1 MPKFAAGIVLYNPK
15 QEQLEKNITH
25 IIDQVDRLYLVDN
38 GSDHIEEVRRKY
50 EGDPRV
56 LILSMGE
63 NKGIAAALNRMMAEG
78 EAEGFDWVLTLDQDS
93 ICESDLL
100 QKYAPYLDFDKVA
113 MITPYVHYVGQADR
127 PADGWPEYE
136 YVHRCI
142 TSAALTKVSIWRE
155 LGGFDERL
163 FIDMVDYDYCA
174 LAREKGFKILRA
186 NRAVLEQELGDT
198 ATRVTL
204 FNKLSKLP
212 GLGRWK
218 DAQVYVYNHSPGRT
232 YYYARNSR
240 YYLWRYKDILEPDE
254 AGGVKSWI
262 LYKLL
267 FEKQKFA
274 KLRAV
279 CRGRR
284 DGKKLIKEGTA
295 RRYGEIS
302 VSSHRD

>member
-127 PADGWPEYE
+127 PADGWPPQPLP
-136 YVHRCI
+136 RFQ
-142 TSAALTKVSIWRE
+142 S
-155 LGGFDERL
+155 GGSW
-163 FIDMVDYDYCA
+163 
-174 LAREKGFKILRA
+174 
-186 NRAVLEQELGDT
+186 AVLMSACSLIWWIMTIARWQEKRALKYCGPIG
-198 ATRVTL
+198 L
-204 FNKLSKLP
+204 F
-212 GLGRWK
+212 
-218 DAQVYVYNHSPGRT
+218 
-232 YYYARNSR
+232 
-240 YYLWRYKDILEPDE
+240 
-254 AGGVKSWI
+254 
-262 LYKLL
+262 
-267 FEKQKFA
+267 
-274 KLRAV
+274 
-279 CRGRR
+279 
-284 DGKKLIKEGTA
+284 
-295 RRYGEIS
+295 
-302 VSSHRD
+302 